1 MHALDIMHV
10 HGIIMRHHHA
20 CLEQAYLSC
29 VIHRYSEAPIG
40 KRLDS
45 CVARLGARV
54 DVELK
59 PVCKR
64 GRWRRWHGGVDSE
77 WRFRSLYVKGLSVLI
92 RIVLRRYL
100 PLKLCLAH
108 CEMEPCVSASPKL
121 ASSPIK

>member
-1 MHALDIMHV
+1 MHALDIM

-29 VIHRYSEAPIG
+29 VIHRYSEASIG

-64 GRWRRWHGGVDSE
+64 RRLHGGVESE
-77 WRFRSLYVKGLSVLI
+77 RRFRSLYVKGLSVLI
-92 RIVLRRYL
+92 RIALRRYL

>member
-1 MHALDIMHV
+1 MHV
-10 HGIIMRHHHA
+10 
-20 CLEQAYLSC
+20 LEQAYLSC
-29 VIHRYSEAPIG
+29 VIHRYSEASIG

-64 GRWRRWHGGVDSE
+64 RRWRRHGGVESE
-77 WRFRSLYVKGLSVLI
+77 RRFRSLYVKGLSVLI
-92 RIVLRRYL
+92 RIALRRYL
-100 PLKLCLAH
+100 PLKLRLAH